1 MKCMQ
6 KLSAR
11 FTALT
16 AAVVVASGIGCDRVA
31 PRPSEVA
38 GDGPASNSVR
48 EMPAPPKPPT
58 FPVRQQPEANKRG
71 QRRESPRPQPPAKNT
86 PVPLTGATGTSAAAA
101 PSRQGAPNPNHASPA
116 VGGTSRSGPR
126 TQFYARLSAGVALP
140 QSLPNGT
147 TMGFSVDYVLSR
159 NLPGSG
165 NRSIWV
171 IQSAKGGSV
180 AIPVQLKAK
189 GNLSAFAP
197 GLRPEHGPFQSYL
210 AIQMPDGRQ
219 QVIAPKVAMKSY

>member
-1 MKCMQ
+1 MKRTQ
-6 KLSAR
+6 KLSAQ
-11 FTALT
+11 FTVL
-16 AAVVVASGIGCDRVA
+16 AAAMILACGIGCDRTA
-31 PRPSEVA
+31 PQSTEVV
-38 GDGPASNSVR
+38 GNGPASNSAR

-71 QRRESPRPQPPAKNT
+71 PRQESPPPQPPVKDT
-86 PVPLTGATGTSAAAA
+86 PVPSAGSTGTSAAAA
-101 PSRQGAPNPNHASPA
+101 PSRQGAPNPNRASPG

-126 TQFYARLSAGVALP
+126 TPFYARLSAGVALP

-147 TMGFSVDYVLSR
+147 TMGFSVDYALSR
-159 NLPGSG
+159 KLPSSGS
-165 NRSIWV
+165 RSIWV

-189 GNLSAFAP
+189 GNLSTFAP
-197 GLRPEHGPFQSYL
+197 GLRPEHGPFQCYL

-219 QVIAPKVAMKSY
+219 QAISPKVAMKTY